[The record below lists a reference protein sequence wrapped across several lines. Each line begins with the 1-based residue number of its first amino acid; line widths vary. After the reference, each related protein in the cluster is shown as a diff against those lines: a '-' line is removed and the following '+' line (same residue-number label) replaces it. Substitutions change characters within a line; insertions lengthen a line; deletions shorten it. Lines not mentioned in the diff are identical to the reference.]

1 MKVVVLTTM
10 LTPYLLPLFRELDRR
25 VERFD
30 ALLMTECS
38 EDRHWRL
45 DAPGFSCH
53 VLPGWHVRLPG
64 RSVSVHLNYRVMAT
78 LRALD
83 PDVVVSGGFAPANLT
98 ASSYCKIYHKR
109 FVGWGELTWRHDVQT
124 SRVKQWIRRWSV
136 AWSDGAIASSGE
148 AKAAF
153 LHYGINA
160 DRILTAV
167 MPVDV
172 DHFHSGAAAFR
183 HTEDFRDLKRRYPG
197 PILLS
202 VGQIIPR
209 KGYAEL
215 FAIYRRLLDAGH
227 EPTLLILGEGPDRP
241 RFEALARGMGWR
253 RVFFQGFV
261 APNDLPKWFALADVF
276 VFHTLFDPF
285 GAVLAEAMAAGLP
298 VVSSTHAAATHELV
312 VEDATG
318 FRIDPKDAEASAA
331 AIMKVLTM
339 SPEERRV
346 MGGEAYATVRR
357 HDASASAAAIVR
369 FLRSILDAPTRRT
382 RHTADESCAVPHA

>member
-1 MKVVVLTTM
+1 MKLVVLTTM

-25 VERFD
+25 VERLD
-30 ALLMTECS
+30 VLLMTERA

-45 DAPGFSCH
+45 EASGVSSR
-53 VLPGWHVRLPG
+53 VLPGLHVRPPG
-64 RSVSVHLNYRVMAT
+64 RSVSVHFNYRVVAT

-83 PDVVVSGGFAPANLT
+83 PDVVVSGGFAPANL
-98 ASSYCKIYHKR
+98 AALVYCKIHRKR

-124 SRVKQWIRRWSV
+124 SRVKQWIRRWSA

-148 AKAAF
+148 AREAF
-153 LHYGINA
+153 RHYGINA

-172 DHFHSGAAAFR
+172 DHFHSGADAFR
-183 HTEDFRDLKRRYPG
+183 RTEDFGNLKRRYPG
-197 PILLS
+197 PVLLS

-209 KGYAEL
+209 KGYAEM
-215 FAIYRRLLDAGH
+215 FAIYRRLLDAGY
-227 EPTLLILGEGPDRP
+227 EPTLLILGEGPDRAQ
-241 RFEALARGMGWR
+241 FEALARRRGWD
-253 RVFFQGFV
+253 RVQFQGFV
-261 APNDLPKWFALADVF
+261 PPEDLPKWFALADVF
-276 VFHTLFDPF
+276 IFHTLFDPF

-312 VEDATG
+312 VDGANG

-331 AIMKVLTM
+331 AIIKVLTM
-339 SPEERRV
+339 SAEERRV

-357 HDASASAAAIVR
+357 HDPSASADAIVW
-369 FLRSILDAPTRRT
+369 FLRSILDTPTRRT
-382 RHTADESCAVPHA
+382 RHSADEGCAVPHA

>member
-1 MKVVVLTTM
+1 MKLVVLTTM

-25 VERFD
+25 VHRFD
-30 ALLMTECS
+30 ALLMAGSS

-45 DAPGFSCH
+45 DASGLSCR
-53 VLPGWHVRLPG
+53 VLPGWHVRPPG

-83 PDVVVSGGFAPANLT
+83 PDVVVSGGFAPANLA
-98 ASSYCKIYHKR
+98 ASIYCKMYRKR
-109 FVGWGELTWRHDVQT
+109 FVGWGELTWRHDVRT
-124 SRVKQWIRRWSV
+124 SRVKQWIRRWSA

-148 AKAAF
+148 AREAF
-153 LHYGINA
+153 RHYGITA

-172 DHFHSGAAAFR
+172 DHFHSGADAFR
-183 HTEDFRDLKRRYPG
+183 HTEDFRELKRRYPG

-312 VEDATG
+312 VDGATG
-318 FRIDPKDAEASAA
+318 FRIDPTDAEASAS
-331 AIMKVLTM
+331 AIIKVLTM

-357 HDASASAAAIVR
+357 HDPCASADAIVR
-369 FLRSILDAPTRRT
+369 FLRSILDRPTRRT
-382 RHTADESCAVPHA
+382 RHTADEGCAVPHV